1 MALVPVGDAMYLWG
15 ESSGTPSHV
24 IGMQLFKP
32 PADAGPDLLDEL
44 YARMTDP
51 SAVKP
56 AFRRRPYRSPATAG
70 QFAWAHDEDLD
81 LTLHVRRAG
90 LPRPGRIRELLEHV
104 ADWHAVR
111 LNRDRPL
118 WEAQLVEGLDDGR
131 FALLTKMHHSQ
142 FDGVNM
148 GRHLLGGLSPDPA
161 DRNGTAPWVITARS
175 RRKAAQAAAA
185 APASQPVPESD
196 PEPAGD
202 WLNTITG
209 QLSGVASQ
217 VTDGAS
223 QLGSRIGDAASQ
235 VGSQVSSAASA
246 IGGTVQALAGN
257 GLSAARDRDV
267 VFPFTAPK
275 TMFNGPVS
283 SARRFAGDDWP
294 IERLRT
300 VARQTDTSINDVAL
314 TMCAGA
320 LRAYLIEQDA
330 LPSESLIAMV
340 PVSLTPTDPAAAA
353 REGNS
358 WAAVLC
364 NLGTD
369 CDDPLIRLR
378 RIHTSMRRSKNLM
391 SELDTVT
398 ATAISASTLGGVVL
412 NSIPGLPMPPRPPF
426 NLVISN
432 VPAVKDRLY
441 LDGCE
446 LTDAY
451 PISVVTDG
459 QALNMTLVSYAGNLA
474 FGFTGCRKSVP
485 HLQRLLPHLED
496 TLSALE
502 KVSVG
507 ADY

>member
-15 ESSGTPSHV
+15 ESSSTPSHV
-24 IGMQLFKP
+24 IGLQIFRP
-32 PADAGPDLLDEL
+32 PPGAGPALLDDL
-44 YARMTDP
+44 YASMTDP
-51 SAVKP
+51 DTVKP

-70 QFAWAHDEDLD
+70 QFAWAIDEDLD
-81 LTLHVRRAG
+81 LTLHVRRVG

-118 WEAQLVEGLDDGR
+118 WEAHLVEGLEDGR
-131 FALLTKMHHSQ
+131 FALCTKMHHSQ

-161 DRNGTAPWVITARS
+161 DRDGTAPWVITRRPRKPRVGADAAR
-175 RRKAAQAAAA
+175 QTLAA
-185 APASQPVPESD
+185 APES
-196 PEPAGD
+196 EPGGD
-202 WLNTITG
+202 WLSSLG
-209 QLSGVASQ
+209 RQ
-217 VTDGAS
+217 V
-223 QLGSRIGDAASQ
+223 GSAASQ
-235 VGSQVSSAASA
+235 VGDVASRVGSQVSGIASA

-257 GLSAARDRDV
+257 GLSAARDGDV
-267 VFPFTAPK
+267 VLPFAAPN
-275 TMFNGPVS
+275 TMFNGQVS
-283 SARRFAGDDWP
+283 SARRFAGDAWP
-294 IERLRT
+294 IDRLRK

-320 LRAYLIEQDA
+320 LRSYLLERDA
-330 LPSESLIAMV
+330 LPSESLVAMV
-340 PVSLTPTDPAAAA
+340 PVSLTPTDPGAAA

-369 CDDPLIRLR
+369 VSDPLLRLR
-378 RIHTSMRRSKNLM
+378 RIHSSMRRSKNLM
-391 SELDTVT
+391 SALDPVT
-398 ATAISASTLGGVVL
+398 AGAISASTLGGVVL

-432 VPAVKDRLY
+432 VPAVTKRLY

-459 QALNMTLVSYAGNLA
+459 QALNMTLVSYADGLA
-474 FGFTGCRKSVP
+474 FGVTGCRRSVP
-485 HLQRLLPHLED
+485 HLQRLLPALEE

-502 KVSVG
+502 ER
-507 ADY
+507 ATAAAY

>member
-1 MALVPVGDAMYLWG
+1 MGLVPVGDAMYLWG

-24 IGMQLFKP
+24 IGLQIFSP
-32 PADAGPDLLDEL
+32 PAGAGPDLLDGL

-51 SAVKP
+51 ATVKP

-70 QFAWAHDEDLD
+70 QFAWAVDEDLD
-81 LTLHVRRAG
+81 LTLHVRRVG

-118 WEAQLVEGLDDGR
+118 WEAQLVEGLEDGR
-131 FALLTKMHHSQ
+131 FALCTKMHHSQ

-148 GRHLLGGLSPDPA
+148 GRHLLGGLSPDPD
-161 DRNGTAPWVITARS
+161 DRLGTAPWVIT
-175 RRKAAQAAAA
+175 RRPRKPRLQAVDQE
-185 APASQPVPESD
+185 PG
-196 PEPAGD
+196 EPAGD
-202 WLNTITG
+202 WLSAVGEQI
-209 QLSGVASQ
+209 SGVASQ
-217 VTDGAS
+217 VG
-223 QLGSRIGDAASQ
+223 GF
-235 VGSQVSSAASA
+235 ASA
-246 IGGTVQALAGN
+246 IGNTVAALAGN
-257 GLSAARDRDV
+257 GLSSARAGEITL
-267 VFPFTAPK
+267 PFSAPN
-275 TMFNGPVS
+275 TMLNGSVS

-294 IERLRT
+294 IERLRA
-300 VARQTDTSINDVAL
+300 VARATDTSINDVAL

-320 LRAYLIEQDA
+320 LRSYLIEQDA
-330 LPSESLIAMV
+330 LPSDPLVAMV
-340 PVSLTPTDPAAAA
+340 PVSLTPTDPGAAA

-369 CDDPLIRLR
+369 CADPLVRLR

-391 SELDTVT
+391 SELDPVT
-398 ATAISASTLGGVVL
+398 AAAISASTLGGVVL

-432 VPAVKDRLY
+432 VPAVSKRLY

-474 FGFTGCRKSVP
+474 FGITGCRRSVP
-485 HLQRLLPHLED
+485 HLQRLLPHLEQ
-496 TLSALE
+496 TLCELE
-502 KVSVG
+502 KPAVVAS
-507 ADY
+507 

>member
-24 IGMQLFKP
+24 IGLQIFRP
-32 PADAGPDLLDEL
+32 PAGAGPELLDEL
-44 YARMTDP
+44 YASMTDP
-51 SAVKP
+51 STVKP

-70 QFAWAHDEDLD
+70 QYAWAIDEDLD
-81 LTLHVRRAG
+81 LTLHVRRVG

-118 WEAQLVEGLDDGR
+118 WEAHLVEGLEDGR
-131 FALLTKMHHSQ
+131 FALCTKMHHSQ

-161 DRNGTAPWVITARS
+161 DRNGTAPWVITRRRHRRS
-175 RRKAAQAAAA
+175 GAEA
-185 APASQPVPESD
+185 APETVPEPT
-196 PEPAGD
+196 PEDRGD
-202 WLNTITG
+202 WLSSLG
-209 QLSGVASQ
+209 KQVADL
-217 VTDGAS
+217 T
-223 QLGSRIGDAASQ
+223 SQ
-235 VGSQVSSAASA
+235 VGSQISDVASA

-257 GLSAARDRDV
+257 GLSSARAGELTL
-267 VFPFTAPK
+267 PFTAPK
-275 TMFNGPVS
+275 TMFNGSVG

-294 IERLRT
+294 IDRLRK

-320 LRAYLIEQDA
+320 LRAYLIEQNA
-330 LPSESLIAMV
+330 LPSESLVAMV

-369 CDDPLIRLR
+369 CADPLVRLR

-412 NSIPGLPMPPRPPF
+412 NSIPGVPMPPRPPF

-432 VPAVKDRLY
+432 VPAVNKRLY

-451 PISVVTDG
+451 PVSVVTDG
-459 QALNMTLVSYAGNLA
+459 QALNMTLVSYADSLA
-474 FGFTGCRKSVP
+474 FGITGCRKSVP
-485 HLQRLLPHLED
+485 HLQRLLPHLEE
-496 TLSALE
+496 TLSVLE
-502 KVSVG
+502 QQAIA